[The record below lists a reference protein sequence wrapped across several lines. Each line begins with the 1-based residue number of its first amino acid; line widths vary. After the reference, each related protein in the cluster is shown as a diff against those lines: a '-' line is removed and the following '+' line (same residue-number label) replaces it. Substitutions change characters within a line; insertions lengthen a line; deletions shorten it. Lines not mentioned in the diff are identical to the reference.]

1 MTDIK
6 GATEAP
12 HWCRETSL
20 SYKCRW
26 HLTGTA
32 RAQFNIFK
40 YIFSCCVFC
49 FFPSLFHTSCA
60 ATDLSNHKK
69 IRHPSQGNMV
79 SALIYS
85 PLCMRIKLRWR
96 VPNSLSP
103 SLTCLFLLVFFQT
116 LNLQKQ
122 LKKQWLEGSQSWTHY
137 CQLIV
142 FTWTE
147 AITLIYGVS
156 NKYVK
161 NKKVLKK
168 KV

>member
-6 GATEAP
+6 GATDTLCK
-12 HWCRETSL
+12 CRQTLL
-20 SYKCRW
+20 SYKCRR

-32 RAQFNIFK
+32 RAQFNISS
-40 YIFSCCVFC
+40 IFLPVFC
-49 FFPSLFHTSCA
+49 FSPSLFHTSCTA
-60 ATDLSNHKK
+60 ADLPNHKK
-69 IRHPSQGNMV
+69 IWHPSQGNMV

-85 PLCMRIKLRWR
+85 SFCMRIKLSWMFS
-96 VPNSLSP
+96 NSLSP
-103 SLTCLFLLVFFQT
+103 SLTCLFCLVFFQT

-122 LKKQWLEGSQSWTHY
+122 LIKQWLEGSQGWTHY

-147 AITLIYGVS
+147 AITLIYSIS
-156 NKYVK
+156 NEYVK